1 MARTPP
7 TAAFLIA
14 SLALGGGA
22 LATLLGMQLGSTT
35 LAAAVAVVG
44 VGYAGTQMFPLAM
57 LPDVAAVDAART
69 GENRTGVYTGVWTA
83 AETFGMA
90 LGPFAYAGVLAA
102 GGYVSSTDGLAH
114 QPESAL
120 TAMGLGFSVLP
131 ALLVAVSLLFLLRYR
146 LDAAAVESSVAQED
160 R

>member
-1 MARTPP
+1 
-7 TAAFLIA
+7 
-14 SLALGGGA
+14 
-22 LATLLGMQLGSTT
+22 
-35 LAAAVAVVG
+35 VAVVD

-102 GGYVSSTDGLAH
+102 GGYVSSTDGLAA
-114 QPESAL
+114 QPASAL

-131 ALLVAVSLLFLLRYR
+131 ALLVALSLAFLLRYR
-146 LDAAAVESSVAQED
+146 LDAAAVEDAVAQDD